1 MKPLLML
8 YAQGGRMF
16 EEFWKLYPRK
26 VSKRVAQKIW
36 ERMPKDDQEAALEA
50 LPVHIKYWRLKETDT
65 EFVPHAATWL
75 NQGRWEDELDMQ
87 EKKPPSL
94 PWYSDEQLT
103 MAKAREVG
111 VNPLRGESF
120 SELRKRIAEKIRA
133 LA

>member
-1 MKPLLML
+1 MV
-8 YAQGGRMF
+8 F

-36 ERMPKDDQEAALEA
+36 ERMTKDEQEAAFEA
-50 LPVHIKYWRLKETDT
+50 LPVHIKYWKLKETDT
-65 EFVPHAATWL
+65 EFIPHASTWL

-87 EKKPPSL
+87 EKKPPAL

-111 VNPLRGESF
+111 VNPLPGESF

>member
-1 MKPLLML
+1 MV
-8 YAQGGRMF
+8 F
-16 EEFWKLYPRK
+16 DEFWKLYPRK

-36 ERMPKDDQEAALEA
+36 ERMPKDEQQAALEA
-50 LPVHIKYWRLKETDT
+50 LPVHIKYWRLKETDP
-65 EFVPHAATWL
+65 EFIPHAATWL

-103 MAKAREVG
+103 LAKAKEVG
-111 VNPLRGESF
+111 VNSLPGESF
-120 SELRKRIAEKIRA
+120 SELRKRIAEKIKA

>member
-1 MKPLLML
+1 MF
-8 YAQGGRMF
+8 F

-36 ERMPKDDQEAALEA
+36 ERMTKDEQEAAFEA
-50 LPVHIKYWRLKETDT
+50 LPVHIKYWKLKETDT
-65 EFVPHAATWL
+65 EFVPHAGTWL

-87 EKKPPSL
+87 EKKPPAL

-103 MAKAREVG
+103 MTKAKEVG
-111 VNPLRGESF
+111 VNPLPGESF

>member
-1 MKPLLML
+1 
-8 YAQGGRMF
+8 MF

-36 ERMPKDDQEAALEA
+36 ERMPAQEQEAALEA
-50 LPVHIKYWRLKETDT
+50 LPVHIKYWKIKETDT
-65 EFVPHAATWL
+65 EFVPHAGTWL

-111 VNPLRGESF
+111 ITSKPGESF

>member
-1 MKPLLML
+1 
-8 YAQGGRMF
+8 MF

-36 ERMPKDDQEAALEA
+36 ERMTKDEQEAAFEA
-50 LPVHIKYWRLKETDT
+50 LPVHIKYWKLKETDT
-65 EFVPHAATWL
+65 EFIPHASTWL

-111 VNPLRGESF
+111 VNSLPGESF
-120 SELRKRIAEKIRA
+120 SELRKRIAEKIRQVA
-133 LA
+133 

>member
-1 MKPLLML
+1 MV
-8 YAQGGRMF
+8 F
-16 EEFWKLYPRK
+16 DEFWKLYPRK

-36 ERMPKDDQEAALEA
+36 ERMPKDEQQAALEA
-50 LPVHIKYWRLKETDT
+50 LPVHIKYWRLKETDP
-65 EFVPHAATWL
+65 EFIPHAATWL

-103 MAKAREVG
+103 MSKAREVG
-111 VNPLRGESF
+111 VSPLPGESF
-120 SELRKRIAEKIRA
+120 SELRKRIAEKIRV

>member
-1 MKPLLML
+1 
-8 YAQGGRMF
+8 MF
-16 EEFWKLYPRK
+16 DEFWKLYPRK

-36 ERMPKDDQEAALEA
+36 ERMPKEEQEAAFEA
-50 LPVHIKYWRLKETDT
+50 LPVHIKYWRLKETET
-65 EFVPHAATWL
+65 EFIPHAATWL

-111 VNPLRGESF
+111 VNSKPGESF

>member
-1 MKPLLML
+1 
-8 YAQGGRMF
+8 MF
-16 EEFWKLYPRK
+16 DEFWKLYPRK

-36 ERMPKDDQEAALEA
+36 ERMTKDEQEAAFEA

-65 EFVPHAATWL
+65 EFIPHASTFLRQA
-75 NQGRWEDELDMQ
+75 RWEDELDMQ
-87 EKKPPSL
+87 EKKPPAL

-111 VNPLRGESF
+111 VNPLPGESF
-120 SELRKRIAEKIRA
+120 SELRKRIAEKIRS

>member
-1 MKPLLML
+1 
-8 YAQGGRMF
+8 MF

-36 ERMPKDDQEAALEA
+36 ERMPADEQQAALEA
-50 LPVHIKYWRLKETDT
+50 LPAHIKYWRLKETDT
-65 EFVPHAATWL
+65 EFIPHASTFL
-75 NQGRWEDELDMQ
+75 RQGRWEDELDMQ

-111 VNPLRGESF
+111 VNSLPGESF
-120 SELRKRIAEKIRA
+120 SELRKRIAEKIRQVA
-133 LA
+133 

>member
-1 MKPLLML
+1 
-8 YAQGGRMF
+8 MF
-16 EEFWKLYPRK
+16 DEFWNLYPRK
-26 VSKRVAQKIW
+26 VSKRVAQKVW
-36 ERMPKDDQEAALEA
+36 ERMPKDEQQAALEA
-50 LPVHIKYWRLKETDT
+50 LPAHIKYWQLKNTET
-65 EFVPHAATWL
+65 EFIPHAATWL

-87 EKKPPSL
+87 EKKPPAL

-111 VNPLRGESF
+111 VTPLAGEGW